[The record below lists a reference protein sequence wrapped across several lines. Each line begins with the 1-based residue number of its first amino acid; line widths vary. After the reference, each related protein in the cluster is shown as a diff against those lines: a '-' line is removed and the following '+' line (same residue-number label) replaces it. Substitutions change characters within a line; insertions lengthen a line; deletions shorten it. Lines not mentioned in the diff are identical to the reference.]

1 MEEEW
6 GVDVEDETENRKKL
20 DEDRKKLQKELREVE
35 KLSYITKEVQENLKN
50 DLQHQLHEVE
60 RRRHDIMPEHQ
71 KVQKR
76 SQKLPSIQDKR
87 KNMQK
92 ENAAAQEEMRKIKEE
107 NDRNEERFWQ
117 LSDKVD
123 KNKMSDAE
131 MAAELQRL
139 QAGEER
145 RGSNASQ
152 TGDCCWEA
160 LVEQRFVLGVDQAR
174 SKFCKKFEA
183 CVPSE
188 QMSGKEEGRRNSG
201 DGQEHG
207 RASSWCYQRQPG
219 SMKANQRVV
228 WSLIFFVF
236 GVHMVK
242 AEEQENQGHWAIA
255 TEDHQTLQVDVQWKR
270 IHSQETCECKGDER
284 KFLG

>member
-1 MEEEW
+1 
-6 GVDVEDETENRKKL
+6 
-20 DEDRKKLQKELREVE
+20 
-35 KLSYITKEVQENLKN
+35 
-50 DLQHQLHEVE
+50 
-60 RRRHDIMPEHQ
+60 
-71 KVQKR
+71 
-76 SQKLPSIQDKR
+76 
-87 KNMQK
+87 
-92 ENAAAQEEMRKIKEE
+92 MRKIREQ
-107 NDRNEERFWQ
+107 NDRNEERSRQ

-183 CVPSE
+183 RVPSE
-188 QMSGKEEGRRNSG
+188 QMPGKEEGRRNSG

-207 RASSWCYQRQPG
+207 RASSWCYWRQPG
-219 SMKANQRVV
+219 SMKANKPASSLELDLLRVR
-228 WSLIFFVF
+228 
-236 GVHMVK
+236 VHMVK

-255 TEDHQTLQVDVQWKR
+255 TEDYQTLQVDVQWKR
-270 IHSQETCECKGDER
+270 IHSQGAKGMRENSWVEQKQKRNSQGKDPRTFEENSQGGDLSSQRGPENLQRPGRKVASSRIAEGREVEEKEEKRLKKNKVQRKDRKIPHGREER
-284 KFLG
+284 RRGRKERQEE